1 MFEIKLLN
9 LLQTYEKHV
18 DQSYLGKIIANKVYK
33 ENYESRDESRNYEN
47 HQKIAKYWKN
57 NFKELIIDCSR
68 VDNVQKFIIQ

>member
-33 ENYESRDESRNYEN
+33 EKLSSNYEN

-68 VDNVQKFIIQ
+68 VDNVQKIIIQ

>member
-33 ENYESRDESRNYEN
+33 EKLSSNYEN
-47 HQKIAKYWKN
+47 HQKIAKYWEN
-57 NFKELIIDCSR
+57 NLKELIIDCSR